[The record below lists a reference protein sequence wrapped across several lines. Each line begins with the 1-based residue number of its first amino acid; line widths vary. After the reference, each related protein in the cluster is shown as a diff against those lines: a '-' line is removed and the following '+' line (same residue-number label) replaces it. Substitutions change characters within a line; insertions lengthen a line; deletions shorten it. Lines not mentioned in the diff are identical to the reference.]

1 MNDNELDAVLLRTED
16 IVPSSGFPSA
26 VMDAVH
32 QEAAMPPPIPFPW
45 RRAMPGLLT
54 CFGLVAFLAHRL
66 LHSFP
71 TTPAPDAFAF
81 SPAQWFSGLPSGLAR
96 NTAYV
101 SLEWLAATVL
111 ITLLGLGI
119 SMRSAD

>member
-1 MNDNELDAVLLRTED
+1 MNDKELDAVLLRNEE
-16 IVPSSGFPSA
+16 IVPSSGFTSA
-26 VMDAVH
+26 VMDAVQ

-54 CFGLVAFLAHRL
+54 CIALIAFLAHGI

-71 TTPAPDAFAF
+71 RTSAPVVFAFA
-81 SPAQWFSGLPSGLAR
+81 PAQWFSVVASGLAR

-101 SLEWLAATVL
+101 SLEWLSATIL
-111 ITLLGLGI
+111 LTLLGLGI

>member
-1 MNDNELDAVLLRTED
+1 MNDNELDAILLRTEE
-16 IVPSSGFPSA
+16 IVPSSGFTSA
-26 VMDAVH
+26 VMDVVH

-54 CFGLVAFLAHRL
+54 CFALVAFLAHRL
-66 LHSFP
+66 LHSFA
-71 TTPAPDAFAF
+71 TTPAREGFAS
-81 SPAQWFSGLPSGLAR
+81 SPAQWFSAVSSGLAR
-96 NTAYV
+96 NTASV